1 MTRLRFAPAWM
12 AILVT
17 ASACAGRAQPGGA
30 PARDR
35 ETLTPAELA
44 ERPFYTLYE
53 AVETLRPLWLT
64 GGPPDGIVQVYID
77 EIHVGG
83 VAALR
88 SIRIPSVS
96 LIRHLDGIQA
106 PARYG
111 RDHQRGAILVTTRA
125 AGR

>member
-1 MTRLRFAPAWM
+1 M

-17 ASACAGRAQPGGA
+17 ASACAGRAQPRGA